1 MNKPIASVARTR
13 EILNTYGLRAKKN
26 YGQNFL
32 IDVSVV
38 ARAAQASH
46 CEGAVI
52 EIGPGIGSL
61 TEQLALLSRHV
72 RCYEV
77 DARLIPVLESELA
90 EYSNIEIIL
99 QDFLESDLEG
109 KLAEL
114 EKAYGTVTV
123 CANLPY
129 YITTPVLF
137 KLFEYPEIPYITV
150 MVQKEVGDRF
160 AAKPKDSAYSA
171 LSVEAQFLYDV
182 KKLFTVPGRS
192 FNPSPNV
199 DSVIVQF
206 TRKETDLRKE
216 EIRAFYEMVRAC
228 FKQRRKTL
236 YNNLKEY
243 LQDKEKAEEALNA
256 CGIPLSLR
264 AQEADTGMLYRVFE
278 EIRK

>member
-1 MNKPIASVARTR
+1 
-13 EILNTYGLRAKKN
+13 
-26 YGQNFL
+26 
-32 IDVSVV
+32 
-38 ARAAQASH
+38 
-46 CEGAVI
+46 VI
-52 EIGPGIGSL
+52 EIVPGTGGL
-61 TEQLALLSRHV
+61 TL
-72 RCYEV
+72 
-77 DARLIPVLESELA
+77 PLA
-90 EYSNIEIIL
+90 ERAGKLIAVELDERMIEGLRIKTFGMDNVEIIHNDIL
-99 QDFLESDLEG
+99 KVDLKELINRELDENGLSDVRIVG
-109 KLAEL
+109 
-114 EKAYGTVTV
+114 
-123 CANLPY
+123 NLPY
-129 YITTPVLF
+129 YITTPIIM
-137 KLFEYPEIPYITV
+137 KLLSADTGASSITV
-150 MVQKEVGDRF
+150 MMQKEVGDRF

>member
-1 MNKPIASVARTR
+1 MTA
-13 EILNTYGLRAKKN
+13 
-26 YGQNFL
+26 
-32 IDVSVV
+32 
-38 ARAAQASH
+38 
-46 CEGAVI
+46 
-52 EIGPGIGSL
+52 
-61 TEQLALLSRHV
+61 
-72 RCYEV
+72 YEV
-77 DARLIPVLESELA
+77 DEDLIPVLADTLKD
-90 EYSNIEIIL
+90 YDNVEIIL

-206 TRKETDLRKE
+206 ARKETDLRKE

-256 CGIPLSLR
+256 YGIPLSLR